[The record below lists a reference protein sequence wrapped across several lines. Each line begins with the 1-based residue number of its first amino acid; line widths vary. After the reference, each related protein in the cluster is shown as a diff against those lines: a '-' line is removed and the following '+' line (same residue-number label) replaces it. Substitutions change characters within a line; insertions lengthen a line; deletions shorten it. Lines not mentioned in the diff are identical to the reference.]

1 MMIMNKPEIFE
12 KIKDVL
18 VNKYDAEGASVA
30 ESNTLTEDLGL
41 DSLDQVELIM
51 EMEKQFSLK
60 IDDEDAAQIKTVGDI
75 LNYVDKKVN
84 G

>member
-1 MMIMNKPEIFE
+1 MNKPEIFE

-18 VNKYDAEGASVA
+18 VDKYNAEGASVA
-30 ESNTLTEDLGL
+30 ENNTLTEDLGL

-60 IDDEDAAQIKTVGDI
+60 IDDDDAAKIKTVGDI
-75 LNYVDKKVN
+75 LNYVDKAVN

>member
-1 MMIMNKPEIFE
+1 MNKPEIFE

-18 VNKYDAEGASVA
+18 VDKYDAEGTSVA

>member
-1 MMIMNKPEIFE
+1 MNKPEIFE

-18 VNKYDAEGASVA
+18 VDKYDAEGTSVA

-60 IDDEDAAQIKTVGDI
+60 IDDDDAAKIKTVGDI